1 MKRHAYLWGLLALVS
16 MVGCSGSGPES
27 SPESQPATDSEEAS
41 EKLVVFTVN
50 YPLYYFAQRL
60 AGDLV
65 AVSFPAP
72 ADEDPAYWA
81 PSPEVV
87 AQYQQ
92 ADLILLNGVS
102 YAKWL
107 ERASLPVGR
116 TIYTSSSFKERW
128 IALEEGPVHSHG
140 PEGEHSHKGY
150 AFTTWLDPQLAAEQA
165 RAVAAALG
173 DGLPQH
179 RARIEAELETLL
191 ADLAELDREL
201 AAAAERIGDQ
211 PLLFSHP
218 VYQYLV
224 ARYGLNARSV
234 HWEPG
239 EPPTAEQ
246 WQELEEILDTHP
258 AGWMIWE
265 ANPDASTVARLGD
278 LGLQSA
284 VFSPCANRPEAG
296 DLLSVMQENAAA
308 MAVIATPE

>member
-1 MKRHAYLWGLLALVS
+1 VLVL
-16 MVGCSGSGPES
+16 GCSAEAPDSPPEEGPTETAA
-27 SPESQPATDSEEAS
+27 EATA
-41 EKLVVFTVN
+41 KLTVFTVN
-50 YPLYYFAQRL
+50 YPLYYFAERL
-60 AGDLV
+60 GGDLV

-81 PSPEVV
+81 PSPEIV

-128 IALEEGPVHSHG
+128 IPLEEGPVHSHG

-150 AFTTWLDPQLAAEQA
+150 AFTTWLDLELAAEQA
-165 RAVAAALG
+165 RAVAAALIEA
-173 DGLPQH
+173 LPQH
-179 RARIEAELETLL
+179 QAQIEAELETLL
-191 ADLAELDREL
+191 ADLVALDREL
-201 AAAAERIGDQ
+201 IAVAERIGDQ
-211 PLLFSHP
+211 PVLVSHP

-234 HWEPG
+234 HWEPD

-246 WQELEEILDTHP
+246 WQELEELLDSHP

-265 ANPDASTVARLGD
+265 AAPDASTVTRLGD

-284 VFSPCANRPEAG
+284 VFRPCGNRPPAG
-296 DLLSVMQENAAA
+296 DLLSVMRGNVAA
-308 MAVIATPE
+308 MASIAAPE